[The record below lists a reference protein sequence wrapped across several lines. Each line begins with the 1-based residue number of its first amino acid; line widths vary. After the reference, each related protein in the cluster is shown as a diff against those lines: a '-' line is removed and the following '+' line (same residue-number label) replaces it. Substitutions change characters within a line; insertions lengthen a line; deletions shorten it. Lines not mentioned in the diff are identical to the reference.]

1 MRYAVDREE
10 ELAEA
15 GRRGRGLGR
24 GSREEN
30 PDTEITLG
38 TRSLLGIFF
47 GLALVCGIFFG
58 LGYSV
63 GRGSASRAALQSP
76 TDAVDTAADSHSP
89 KPSAQQALTP
99 TPDTAT
105 TPGTTDANAAAP
117 SAAAPGTVVVPSGG
131 AAGTTAQAAATPATQ
146 ASAQPA
152 VQTAAKPA
160 LSPAAQLANREI
172 APSGFE
178 QAAAVQPAAGT
189 FMVQVAAVSVE
200 QDAEILVAA
209 LQKHGYTAVVRH
221 APSDALLHVQIG
233 PFPSRI
239 AANDMRSRL
248 LADGYNAVI
257 K

>member
-10 ELAEA
+10 EQAEA

-24 GSREEN
+24 GLREES

-63 GRGSASRAALQSP
+63 GRGSASRVALQTGP
-76 TDAVDTAADSHSP
+76 GAVDTSGDSHLP
-89 KPSAQQALTP
+89 KPSAQQAMTP
-99 TPDTAT
+99 TPDTTAT
-105 TPGTTDANAAAP
+105 GSTPDAGEANPAGQ
-117 SAAAPGTVVVPSGG
+117 STAAPGTVVVPSGG
-131 AAGTTAQAAATPATQ
+131 APAAPAQTASSAAP
-146 ASAQPA
+146 QPA

-160 LSPAAQLANREI
+160 PVPAALPANRQLT
-172 APSGFE
+172 PSGFE
-178 QAAAVQPAAGT
+178 PAAAVQPAAGT
-189 FMVQVAAVSVE
+189 FMVQVAAVSVA
-200 QDAEILVAA
+200 QDADILVGA
-209 LQKHGYTAVVRH
+209 LQRHGYTAVVRRE
-221 APSDALLHVQIG
+221 PTDALLHVQIG

-239 AANDMRSRL
+239 AASDMRARL